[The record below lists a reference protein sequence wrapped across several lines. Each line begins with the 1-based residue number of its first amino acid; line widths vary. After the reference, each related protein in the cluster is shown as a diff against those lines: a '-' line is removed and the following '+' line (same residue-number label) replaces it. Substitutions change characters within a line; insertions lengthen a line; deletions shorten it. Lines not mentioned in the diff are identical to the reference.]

1 MIFLLQYEEKCL
13 DYTAAEVSAGTMT
26 KTAVKAEPMDPDP
39 GCQGYKAI
47 RTAEILLGTQSHT
60 FVKAEAPD
68 ADPSAPQLGA
78 LPRSAQLNLGTCT
91 ATNVNAEEIDADPDL
106 DRERYNAIR

>member
-13 DYTAAEVSAGTMT
+13 DYTAAEASAGTIT
-26 KTAVKAEPMDPDP
+26 KSAVRAEHDDTDAA
-39 GCQGYKAI
+39 CQGYSALRKS
-47 RTAEILLGTQSHT
+47 EVLLGTQTHT

-68 ADPSAPQLGA
+68 ADPSAPQFGV

-91 ATNVNAEEIDADPDL
+91 ATNVNAEEIDADPDS
-106 DRERYNAIR
+106 DRDLYTALR